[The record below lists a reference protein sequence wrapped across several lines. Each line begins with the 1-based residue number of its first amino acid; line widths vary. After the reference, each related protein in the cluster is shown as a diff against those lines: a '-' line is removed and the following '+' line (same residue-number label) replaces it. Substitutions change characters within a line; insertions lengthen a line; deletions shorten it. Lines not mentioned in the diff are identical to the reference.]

1 MLPYILL
8 PMGHNA
14 QNFYCSFEEAEN
26 KTKETTLNRR
36 MEGLTLCIDVCIGE
50 SPTRAWGFRP
60 MLPVLVQSLP
70 PGNGRRAI

>member
-8 PMGHNA
+8 PMGHNG
-14 QNFYCSFEEAEN
+14 QNFYCSFKEAKN

-50 SPTRAWGFRP
+50 F
-60 MLPVLVQSLP
+60 
-70 PGNGRRAI
+70 